1 LDEEIHTK
9 KSVSSLGLRLRR
21 FSKEKVSG
29 VEEKNL
35 SSFFFYL
42 GDKSRFLGDTAKRIP
57 ESPTGINL
65 SHHIIAVDNTESDFG
80 GSPGRESV
88 E

>member
-1 LDEEIHTK
+1 LDEEINTK
-9 KSVSSLGLRLRR
+9 KSVSSFSLRLRR
-21 FSKEKVSG
+21 FSKKKVSG

-42 GDKSRFLGDTAKRIP
+42 GDKGRFLGDTAKRVP

-65 SHHIIAVDNTESDFG
+65 SHHIVGVDNAESDFG
-80 GSPGRESV
+80 GSPGRESA